1 MKLRRI
7 EISGFKSF
15 IDRTVLLVDDQLT
28 AVVGPNGCGKSNIVD
43 AIRWA
48 MGEQSAKAL
57 RGKAMDEVIF
67 SGSESRPHANS
78 AEVVLTFE
86 NSSGTGHPNYAAIAE
101 IAQGRRITRE
111 GGSEYSINGSP
122 CRRRDV
128 TELLLAAG
136 VSPRSSMVE
145 QGRMGLIV
153 TARPEERR
161 LLKVADQRLFE
172 SPADFA
178 ALIPADLAEP
188 FTTADLASAI
198 DRPTGLAQRM
208 AYCLREM
215 GAIAHVGK
223 SGKAFLY
230 NVVRER
236 VT

>member
-15 IDRTVLLVDDQLT
+15 VDKTVLTVDDQLT
-28 AVVGPNGCGKSNIVD
+28 AIVGPNGCGKSNIVD

-57 RGKAMDEVIF
+57 RGKAMEEVIF
-67 SGSESRPHANS
+67 SGSESRPHASS

-86 NSSGTGHPNYAAIAE
+86 NSNGTGHPDYAALSE
-101 IAQGRRITRE
+101 ISVGRTLSRD
-111 GGSEYSINGSP
+111 GNSEYLINGAP

-153 TARPEERR
+153 TARPEER
-161 LLKVADQRLFE
+161 
-172 SPADFA
+172 P
-178 ALIPADLAEP
+178 
-188 FTTADLASAI
+188 
-198 DRPTGLAQRM
+198 
-208 AYCLREM
+208 LRI
-215 GAIAHVGK
+215 GPCSV
-223 SGKAFLY
+223 L
-230 NVVRER
+230 
-236 VT
+236 